1 MRDADGGHAE
11 DGDADGSDDK
21 ADDGGDDVP
30 ARQLAEMDGEDQV
43 AGAEEHTE
51 QRPGHQ
57 NFLPH
62 GQFFFTVIAISSFIY
77 ELIIKDILAKVKRGI
92 IIVI

>member
-11 DGDADGSDDK
+11 DGDADSSDDK

-43 AGAEEHTE
+43 SGAEEHTE

-62 GQFFFTVIAISSFIY
+62 GQFFHSHSDQLLY
-77 ELIIKDILAKVKRGI
+77 L
-92 IIVI
+92 